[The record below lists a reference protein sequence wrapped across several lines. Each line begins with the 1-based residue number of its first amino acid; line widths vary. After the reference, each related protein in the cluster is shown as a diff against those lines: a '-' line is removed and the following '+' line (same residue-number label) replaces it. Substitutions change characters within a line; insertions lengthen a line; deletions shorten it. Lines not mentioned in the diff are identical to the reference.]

1 MQGGDSAACLMLWL
15 QSLALLQPGWP
26 AASMQPTEFASVESA
41 QQLFLR
47 LLAASTQPSQLELLS
62 QLLTGVWQDGA
73 AFPDGKVGAA
83 PLRHSCCR

>member
-1 MQGGDSAACLMLWL
+1 MQGGGSAACLMLWL

-26 AASMQPTEFASVESA
+26 AASMQPAEFASVQSA

-62 QLLTGVWQDGA
+62 QLLTAVWRDGA
-73 AFPDGKVGAA
+73 AFPEGKVRAA
-83 PLRHSCCR
+83 PPYQDCCS